1 MLKFIHP
8 TSWLEVSREG
18 VGRRR
23 GGGGGGRGGGGR
35 GRRNSAGQADMFFF
49 VLHESFWYLF
59 PGNFCPLP
67 SALCPLPSA
76 LRPLPSTLH
85 PTSDHKRNSRGSKR
99 YKKEKAWTKKA
110 NVKCYIKTGKNLK
123 EMLHVK
129 KNRGCLKE
137 FNSNISSRRFS
148 EK

>member
-59 PGNFCPLP
+59 PGNFC
-67 SALCPLPSA
+67 
-76 LRPLPSTLH
+76 PLPSTLH

>member
-49 VLHESFWYLF
+49 
-59 PGNFCPLP
+59 CI
-67 SALCPLPSA
+67 
-76 LRPLPSTLH
+76 T
-85 PTSDHKRNSRGSKR
+85 
-99 YKKEKAWTKKA
+99 
-110 NVKCYIKTGKNLK
+110 
-123 EMLHVK
+123 
-129 KNRGCLKE
+129 
-137 FNSNISSRRFS
+137 
-148 EK
+148 

>member
-59 PGNFCPLP
+59 PGDFCPLP

-76 LRPLPSTLH
+76 LCPPPSALCPPPSTLQV
-85 PTSDHKRNSRGSKR
+85 TI
-99 YKKEKAWTKKA
+99 KEIHVDPKDTKK
-110 NVKCYIKTGKNLK
+110 KRHGQKRQ
-123 EMLHVK
+123 M
-129 KNRGCLKE
+129 
-137 FNSNISSRRFS
+137 
-148 EK
+148 